1 MTPTPTPANM
11 PMPKPRHA
19 RTENGYVTESAG
31 FKPAAPKVTPTR
43 TDEVTDS
50 DGIVTRM
57 ATTPKAVRVT
67 PRPMPMTDSPKFGP
81 LTVRRM
87 TPAEL
92 AAARDHAAAVKA
104 SRSPFDR
111 G

>member
-11 PMPKPRHA
+11 PKPKPRHA

-31 FKPAAPKVTPTR
+31 FKPAA
-43 TDEVTDS
+43 
-50 DGIVTRM
+50 
-57 ATTPKAVRVT
+57 PKAVRVT

-104 SRSPFDR
+104 TRSPFDR

>member
-1 MTPTPTPANM
+1 MVTPNDL
-11 PMPKPRHA
+11 PRSNGTHA
-19 RTENGYVTESAG
+19 RRNGGYVTQSAG
-31 FKPAAPKVTPTR
+31 FKPAAPKV
-43 TDEVTDS
+43 
-50 DGIVTRM
+50 RM

-92 AAARDHAAAVKA
+92 GAARDHAAAVKA